1 MTTNSKTPIA
11 GTTESR
17 PPGGRMPTKVLTAI
31 ESERLSKSR
40 HIAPAALVTFPE
52 DFDNGLEA
60 CAMQH
65 LATARYFRR
74 RDMQRYPG
82 LDVSQVVDSSSVAN
96 ASLTL
101 PTNMNIPNFCHG
113 SSTSLKSK
121 WSAASTRYKKLIS
134 KGTCSLKER
143 LISRNTSVKQ
153 LGKEVQHEMS
163 AGIAGVAKM
172 IECLNLASK

>member
-1 MTTNSKTPIA
+1 MSQ
-11 GTTESR
+11 E
-17 PPGGRMPTKVLTAI
+17 VLTTIA
-31 ESERLSKSR
+31 SERLSKSR

-60 CAMQH
+60 RVMQH
-65 LATARYFRR
+65 LATVRYFRK

-82 LDVSQVVDSSSVAN
+82 LDVPQVVDSSSVAN

-101 PTNMNIPNFCHG
+101 PTKF
-113 SSTSLKSK
+113 SSDNHHLIVQEGQTLRRYSPSQSLKSK
-121 WSAASTRYKKLIS
+121 WSAASARYKKLIS

-143 LISRNTSVKQ
+143 LVSRNTSVKQ

-163 AGIAGVAKM
+163 AGITGVAKM
-172 IECLNLASK
+172 IERLNLASK